1 MTPPGRRVCGAVVL
15 ALAGLTTPAWG
26 QTPGGPFA
34 GLFGAGAR
42 TTQGQT
48 LDLRG
53 ALFGTYQQ
61 VNVPDDQAANIDPR
75 FQKSAAIGGTTGTL
89 TYGYR
94 RMTNNGPGASSSFV
108 VNGNGSIADYS
119 VNPDLPT
126 YSFGLGVGLSKAT
139 RTTSLNST
147 VGGSY
152 SSTYIAP
159 FQGGIGQFDAGTNIA
174 ATGGGGTTATT
185 PQPLY
190 SIGPN
195 LPTYGATA
203 GTTLIT
209 TLTRKITFNASGS
222 AGYAS
227 TYSFASFQPVNT
239 FDAAAPTTTGGA
251 LAATTEPIITLRGST
266 GLTDR
271 LTRTST
277 LSIQGDWTDS
287 RLVNGGPGDLRT
299 LGARAIYSQQV
310 TRDLGFHAG
319 YGRYVTDYS
328 NAPSTTSENIDVGV
342 DYNRGG
348 TFALGRRTTV
358 SFATS
363 TSFVTIRDRVTGNSD
378 TRFRVNGNAGI
389 NRRLGRTWVASGA
402 YTRALG
408 FLAGFTD
415 PILSDAVTGSIG
427 GQVTSR
433 ASWNS
438 SAGWTRNQVGFN
450 NDQIFGGYS
459 AITIFNVGLFRNLG
473 MYAQYAYFGYRLPPD
488 AAAANILSTFSR
500 QAASVGLNLWVPIIN
515 GRSRS

>member
-1 MTPPGRRVCGAVVL
+1 MTRAGRRLLFAFVL
-15 ALAGLTTPAWG
+15 ALSGLTTPAWG

-53 ALFGTYQQ
+53 ALFGTYQR

-75 FQKSAAIGGTTGTL
+75 FQKTATVGGTTGTL

-94 RMTNNGPGASSSFV
+94 RVTNNGPGPSSSFV
-108 VNGNGSIADYS
+108 VNGSGSITDYS
-119 VNPDLPT
+119 VSPHLPT

-147 VGGSY
+147 VSGSY
-152 SSTYIAP
+152 SSTYVAP
-159 FQGGIGQFDAGTNIA
+159 FQGGVGQFDAGTNIA
-174 ATGGGGTTATT
+174 ANGGGTTTAAS

-195 LPTYGATA
+195 VPTYSATA
-203 GTTLIT
+203 GTTVT
-209 TLTRKITFNASGS
+209 TALTRKISFNVSGS
-222 AGYAS
+222 AGYAAN
-227 TYSFASFQPVNT
+227 YSFASFQPVGT
-239 FDAAAPTTTGGA
+239 FDATAPTTTGGA
-251 LAATTEPIITLRGST
+251 LAATTEPVVTLRGST
-266 GLTDR
+266 GLTDH

-277 LSIQGDWTDS
+277 LSVQGDWNDS

-299 LGARAIYSQQV
+299 LTARVVYSQQV

-319 YGRYVTDYS
+319 YGRTITDYS
-328 NAPSTTSENIDVGV
+328 NAPSTTSENIDVGI

-348 TFALGRRTTV
+348 TFALGQRTTV

-363 TSFVTIRDRVTGNSD
+363 TSFVTIRDRVTGNND

-389 NRRLGRTWVASGA
+389 NRRLGRTWNASAA

-415 PILSDAVTGSIG
+415 PILSDAVTGTIG

-459 AITIFNVGLFRNLG
+459 ATTVFNVGLLRSLG
-473 MYAQYAYFGYRLPPD
+473 LYAQYAYFGYRLPPD

-500 QAASVGLNLWVPIIN
+500 QAASVGLNLWVPIVN